1 MPANRSRT
9 MEWRRCLRQIHERN
23 GALEIAVA
31 REYGEGEDGR
41 HLVWRVRV
49 LGVNDAEIIIEEPTT
64 LGKTI
69 HLKPGIE
76 LVAVLAIGQNRW
88 MFNTKVIGTAKHQS
102 HDPRTI
108 SALRLTM
115 PASVERCQRR
125 SHYRAETTGLNLPTV
140 DVWPLLDP
148 KSVVVAER
156 ANELEFERADR
167 GTPMAHDGDQKREDD
182 EVIMPDVGPPF
193 SALLLNIGGGGAGLR
208 VPPEDAQSLTSHKL
222 FWIRFGLPLELTTP
236 ICASAKLVHTHMDST
251 QHTYAGLAF
260 DFSFN
265 VAHQHFVI
273 DQICRFIDLQQRY
286 QLQQQA
292 AAAQRLRSA

>member
-31 REYGEGEDGR
+31 REYRDGEDGR

-49 LGVNDAEIIIEEPTT
+49 LGVNNAEVIIEEPTT

-69 HLKPGIE
+69 RLQPAIE
-76 LVAVLAIGQNRW
+76 LVAILAIGQNRW
-88 MFNTKVIGTAKHQS
+88 MFNTKVIGTVKHQS
-102 HDPRTI
+102 HDQRTI

-115 PASVERCQRR
+115 PESVERCQRR
-125 SHYRAETTGLNLPTV
+125 SYYRVETTGLNLPTV
-140 DVWPLLDP
+140 DIWPLLDP

-156 ANELEFERADR
+156 ANELEFERADS
-167 GTPMAHDGDQKREDD
+167 GTPRPRGRDQKREDN
-182 EVIMPDVGPPF
+182 EVVMPDVGPRFP
-193 SALLLNIGGGGAGLR
+193 ALLLNIGGGGVGLR
-208 VPPEDAQSLTSHKL
+208 VQPQDAQSLTSHKL
-222 FWIRFGLPLELTTP
+222 FWLRFGLPLELTTP

-265 VAHQHFVI
+265 TAHQHFVV
-273 DQICRFIDLQQRY
+273 DQICRFIELQQRY

-292 AAAQRLRSA
+292 ATAQRLRSA